1 MPTPN
6 PLPHSAP
13 EAEGIS
19 SAAILKFVNTAEK
32 RIDALHSFMLLRH
45 GRVVAQGWWSP
56 YRAACVHQLFSLS
69 KSFTSTAVGLAVA
82 EGRLSVDDPVLSFFP
97 EDAPARPGRN
107 LLAMR
112 VRHLLSMA
120 TGHDHDTTGFLHR
133 RKDGNWAAAFLAR
146 PVKFEPGTHFLY
158 NTGATYMLSAIL
170 QKLTGQ
176 TLMEYLTP
184 RLFEPLG
191 ITQAWWESDPR
202 GVNVGGWGL
211 NVTTDAIAR
220 LGQLYLNRGVWN
232 GQRIL
237 PEAWVEEASSPQAP
251 FSAGGGSDWQQG
263 YGYQFWR
270 CQHNAYR
277 GDGAFGQYCIVMP
290 DQDAVLAITSGVKDM
305 QAVLDLVWTTLLP
318 AMKPEPLPADET
330 THSTLNNK
338 LARLALKPVK
348 GKRATDLAA
357 RVSGRVYEFPK
368 NDQRIQRVSLGFGKD
383 SSALTIR
390 EGQHDHTIVC
400 GHGQWIEGETGLD
413 QYAPPPLVAA
423 PQRKVAASGAWTS
436 DDTYTVKLCFYETPF
451 CPTLTFRFSGKRVR
465 YTFEANASFGPT
477 VRPTLSGQ
485 AG

>member
-6 PLPHSAP
+6 PLQHASP

-32 RIDALHSFMLLRH
+32 KIDALHSFILLRH
-45 GRVVAQGWWSP
+45 GCIVAQGWWSP
-56 YRAACVHQLFSLS
+56 YGPDYVHQLFSLS
-69 KSFTSTAVGLAVA
+69 KSFTSTAIGLAVA

-97 EDAPARPGRN
+97 DDAPAKPGKN
-107 LLAMR
+107 LVAMK
-112 VRHLLSMA
+112 VRHLLSMS
-120 TGHDHDTTGFLHR
+120 TGHDHDTTGHLWR

-158 NTGATYMLSAIL
+158 NTGATYMLSAIV

-191 ITQAWWESDPR
+191 IDGAWWESDPR
-202 GVNVGGWGL
+202 GINVGGWGL
-211 NVTTDAIAR
+211 NIKTDAIAR
-220 LGQLYLNRGVWN
+220 FGQMYLNKGVWN

-237 PEAWVEEASSPQAP
+237 PEAWVEEASSGQAP
-251 FSAGGGSDWQQG
+251 FSAGGGPDWKQG

-305 QAVLDLVWTTLLP
+305 QAVLDLVWKILLP
-318 AMKPEPLPADET
+318 AMQTEPLPADDAACAQ
-330 THSTLNNK
+330 LNDK
-338 LARLALKPVK
+338 LGKLALKPIK
-348 GKRATDLAA
+348 GKRTSDVAA
-357 RVSGRVYEFPK
+357 RVSGRTYQFPT
-368 NDQRIQRVSLGFGKD
+368 NDQRIKSASFAFGKD
-383 SSALTIR
+383 ADTLTIR
-390 EGQHDHTIVC
+390 EGRREHAITI
-400 GHGQWIEGETGLD
+400 GHGQWIEGATAFGYD
-413 QYAPPPLVAA
+413 GPPPA
-423 PQRKVAASGAWTS
+423 PERKVAASGAWTA
-436 DDTYTVKLCFYETPF
+436 DDTYTAKLCLYETPF
-451 CPTLTFRFSGKRVR
+451 RPTLTFRFTGKRVR

-477 VRPTLSGQ
+477 ERPQLVGQ
-485 AG
+485 AE